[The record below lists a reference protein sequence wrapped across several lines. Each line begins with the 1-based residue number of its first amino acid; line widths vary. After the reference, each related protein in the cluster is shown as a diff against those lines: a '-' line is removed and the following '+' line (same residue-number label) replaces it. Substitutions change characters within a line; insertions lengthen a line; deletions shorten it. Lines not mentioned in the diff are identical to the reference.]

1 MSVKVSWSA
10 WFPIDFLSLRLILV
24 FVFILNER
32 ICKGWRDNDDL
43 VSRLEEP
50 KTFTSPSI
58 WTQECLSLK
67 GCPLAKDYFI
77 SLNSRLRLSSGITQ
91 FFKLN
96 WGISR
101 TPFSARFK
109 ILRTYSS
116 WFNKKMVYFKN
127 LDFSLR
133 IPLAEVFLLLFE

>member
-1 MSVKVSWSA
+1 MSVKVSCNA
-10 WFPIDFLSLRLILV
+10 WFPIDFFSLRLIAL

-32 ICKGWRDNDDL
+32 ICKGWKDNDDL

-50 KTFTSPSI
+50 KIFTSPSI

-77 SLNSRLRLSSGITQ
+77 SLNSRFRFSSGITQ
-91 FFKLN
+91 FFRVN

-101 TPFSARFK
+101 TPFSARLK

-127 LDFSLR
+127 FDFSFN
-133 IPLAEVFLLLFE
+133 IPLADVFLLLLE